1 MPFKQNNIIPNENSQ
16 ILSDIL
22 TAIHQL
28 KYSVDNLNQQLNKLE
43 SATNNN
49 RQIESISANSEQLKN
64 DIDKV
69 SNNSA
74 IQFLII
80 LAITVI
86 ILIGGIIS
94 SVHSWDVPA
103 QTNAINQYIYEK
115 IFKEQNFNYQ

>member
-1 MPFKQNNIIPNENSQ
+1 MPFKQNNNNISNEDSQ
-16 ILSDIL
+16 VLNDIL

-28 KYSVDNLNQQLNKLE
+28 KSSVDTLNQRLNKLE
-43 SATNNN
+43 SATNNKL
-49 RQIESISANSEQLKN
+49 IESISANSEQLKK

-80 LAITVI
+80 LAITVV

-115 IFKEQNFNYQ
+115 IFKEQTLNHQ

>member
-1 MPFKQNNIIPNENSQ
+1 MPFKQNNTISNDNSQ
-16 ILSDIL
+16 SLNDIL

-28 KYSVDNLNQQLNKLE
+28 KSSVDNLNQRLNKLE
-43 SATNNN
+43 SNTNNK
-49 RQIESISANSEQLKN
+49 QIESISANSEQLKK

-80 LAITVI
+80 LAITVV

-115 IFKEQNFNYQ
+115 IITGQSYHQQ

>member
-1 MPFKQNNIIPNENSQ
+1 MPFKKNNIISNDNSQ

-28 KYSVDNLNQQLNKLE
+28 KYSVDNLNQRLNKLE
-43 SATNNN
+43 SATNNK
-49 RQIESISANSEQLKN
+49 QIESISANSEQLKK

-80 LAITVI
+80 LAITVV
-86 ILIGGIIS
+86 ILIGDIFS

-115 IFKEQNFNYQ
+115 IITGQSYHQQ

>member
-1 MPFKQNNIIPNENSQ
+1 M
-16 ILSDIL
+16 
-22 TAIHQL
+22 
-28 KYSVDNLNQQLNKLE
+28 NKLE
-43 SATNNN
+43 SATNNK
-49 RQIESISANSEQLKN
+49 QIESISTTSEQLKK

-80 LAITVI
+80 LAITFV

-103 QTNAINQYIYEK
+103 QTNAVNQYIYEK
-115 IFKEQNFNYQ
+115 TFKEQNLNHQ